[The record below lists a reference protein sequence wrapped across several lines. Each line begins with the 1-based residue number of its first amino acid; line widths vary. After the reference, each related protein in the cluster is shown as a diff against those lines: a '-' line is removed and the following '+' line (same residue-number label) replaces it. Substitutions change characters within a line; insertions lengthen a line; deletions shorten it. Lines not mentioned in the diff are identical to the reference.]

1 MSTDSAFPT
10 PNNLG
15 IAVYSNNAE
24 AIGNTP
30 LVRINR
36 IIQSPAT
43 VLAKVESRNPAFSV
57 KCRIGAALIA
67 DAEAR
72 GLLKAGMHIVEPT
85 SGNTGIALAFVAAA
99 KGYALTL
106 TMPSSMSIERRK
118 VMKALGANLVLTDP
132 AKGMRGA
139 VEEAQRL
146 LDENPDTYFLP
157 QQFENP
163 ANPAIHEATTGPEIW
178 EATGGKVDIVVAG
191 VGTDGTISGI
201 SSYFEKVKKQALYSV
216 AVEPAESPIIGQTKR
231 GEALT
236 PGPHKIQGIGANF
249 IPKNLDLDLVDE
261 VMPID
266 AATAIDWARKTASQ
280 EGILVGISSGAA
292 MAAAAELAAR
302 PENAGKTIVVI
313 LPDGGERYLSSVLF
327 EDISVD

>member
-1 MSTDSAFPT
+1 MF
-10 PNNLG
+10 
-15 IAVYSNNAE
+15 YSNNAE

-72 GLLKAGMHIVEPT
+72 GVLKAGMHIVEPT

-146 LDENPDTYFLP
+146 LDENPETYFLP

-178 EATGGKVDIVVAG
+178 DATGGKVDILVAG
-191 VGTDGTISGI
+191 VGTGGTISGI

>member
-72 GLLKAGMHIVEPT
+72 GVLKAGMHIVEPT

-146 LDENPDTYFLP
+146 LDENPNTYFLP

-178 EATGGKVDIVVAG
+178 EATGGKVDILVAG
-191 VGTDGTISGI
+191 VGTGGTISGI

-216 AVEPAESPIIGQTKR
+216 AVEPAESPIIGQNKR
-231 GEALT
+231 GETLT

-292 MAAAAELAAR
+292 MAVAAELAAR

>member
-43 VLAKVESRNPAFSV
+43 VLAKVESRNPAFSI

-72 GLLKAGMHIVEPT
+72 GVLKAGMHIVEPT

-146 LDENPDTYFLP
+146 LDENPETYFLP

-163 ANPAIHEATTGPEIW
+163 ANPAIHEATTSPEIW
-178 EATGGKVDIVVAG
+178 DATGGKVDILVAG
-191 VGTDGTISGI
+191 VGTGGTISGI

-216 AVEPAESPIIGQTKR
+216 AVEPAESPIIDQTKR
-231 GEALT
+231 GETLT

-327 EDISVD
+327 EDIYVD